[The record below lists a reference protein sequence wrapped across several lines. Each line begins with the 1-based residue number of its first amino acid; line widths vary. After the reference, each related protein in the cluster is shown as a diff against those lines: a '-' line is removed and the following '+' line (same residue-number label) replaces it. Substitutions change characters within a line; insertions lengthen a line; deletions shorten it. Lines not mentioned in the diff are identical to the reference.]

1 MCMFGV
7 RYVMALGS
15 SLRLKSS
22 ELLIQQSVNNV
33 KRLAILDIG

>member
-1 MCMFGV
+1 MFGV

-22 ELLIQQSVNNV
+22 ELLIQQSVINV